1 MRLDKWLK
9 VGCLYKKRSA
19 AKEACEKGRVTL
31 NDRPAGP
38 DRPVRDGDVITIRY
52 PHGIKKVQALDTTK
66 KSVSAKL
73 APVIF
78 YKELPLTPEEEAENL
93 RIQAIR
99 MAARTTKYQQ
109 GGRPTK
115 KDRRKIMKIKRQSPF
130 DSPFTP

>member
-9 VGCLYKKRSA
+9 VGCLFKKRSE
-19 AKEACEKGRVTL
+19 AKEACEKGRIIL

-38 DRPVRDGDVITIRY
+38 DRPVKNGDIITIRSRK
-52 PHGIKKVQALDTTK
+52 GLRKIQALDTTK

-93 RIQAIR
+93 RIQSIR
-99 MAARTTKYQQ
+99 LAARPPKYQQ

-115 KDRRKIMKIKRQSPF
+115 KDRRKILKIKRGSSYDPF
-130 DSPFTP
+130 STP

>member
-9 VGCLYKKRSA
+9 VGCLFKKRA
-19 AKEACEKGRVTL
+19 MAKEACEKGRIRL
-31 NDRPAGP
+31 NDHPVGP
-38 DRPVRDGDVITIRY
+38 DHSVKEGDVISIRY
-52 PHGIKKVQALDTTK
+52 PHGIKKVQALDTAK

-99 MAARTTKYQQ
+99 VAARTTKYQQ

-130 DSPFTP
+130 DPFSP